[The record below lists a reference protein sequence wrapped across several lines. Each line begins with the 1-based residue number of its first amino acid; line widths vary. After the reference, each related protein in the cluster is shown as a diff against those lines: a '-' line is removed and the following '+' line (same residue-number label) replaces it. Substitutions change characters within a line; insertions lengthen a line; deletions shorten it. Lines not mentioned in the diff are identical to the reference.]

1 MKIFLITS
9 MSVERIAI
17 KMLKNWLF
25 QRKASEDEKIT
36 NIKIVHDDGVHNY
49 VKSS

>member
-25 QRKASEDEKIT
+25 QRKAAEDEKIT
-36 NIKIVHDDGVHNY
+36 NIKIVYDDA
-49 VKSS
+49 